1 VLVNNAGYAQIG
13 VFEETSEADVQ
24 IQFETNVFGLMRVTR
39 AVLPTMRAQRA
50 GHIITSVRSPALSP
64 LSCARSIQPSVKQP
78 LLNRSG
84 HQRRHRGEDDVQRD
98 AGR

>member
-50 GHIITSVRSPALSP
+50 GHIINFSSIAGVVPFELCTLYTAIGEAALAKQEWPPASPP
-64 LSCARSIQPSVKQP
+64 
-78 LLNRSG
+78 
-84 HQRRHRGEDDVQRD
+84 RRG
-98 AGR
+98 